1 LAVGRGPRLAIVLL
15 GISSSAALAQPVL
28 PSSPVPPPGNAPSA
42 ADIVVTGKV
51 ADPAAVDREAK
62 SFERDLQA
70 TPVGGQLA
78 RWHSAICPKVE
89 GVDRLYGD
97 MVAARIRQIART
109 AGADVGRNDCR
120 PNIVVTFTPD
130 AKGLIASIEKRDP
143 RALSLASPAERAV
156 IRSSPLPVRWWYTT
170 LLEGIDG
177 EQLTNDSALLSNQRG
192 IPTGRNERYLS
203 TYTSSL
209 IDTKFRASITDV
221 AVVVDVPYA
230 TGRRL
235 DAVADY
241 AAFVALGHV
250 RVGLRTTT
258 TPSILGL
265 FDTDGTGRDTLTRW
279 DVAYLSA
286 LYRTPAG
293 RTADTQQNRIA
304 AQMVS
309 DLAK

>member
-1 LAVGRGPRLAIVLL
+1 MIDILDAILAVGRGPRLAIVLL

-143 RALSLASPAERAV
+143 RTQWLLATLALTIPFAAVSHAKVGGWPNSL
-156 IRSSPLPVRWWYTT
+156 LP
-170 LLEGIDG
+170 
-177 EQLTNDSALLSNQRG
+177 ALLAM
-192 IPTGRNERYLS
+192 TG
-203 TYTSSL
+203 
-209 IDTKFRASITDV
+209 FV
-221 AVVVDVPYA
+221 CFGFP
-230 TGRRL
+230 
-235 DAVADY
+235 
-241 AAFVALGHV
+241 AF
-250 RVGLRTTT
+250 
-258 TPSILGL
+258 
-265 FDTDGTGRDTLTRW
+265 
-279 DVAYLSA
+279 
-286 LYRTPAG
+286 
-293 RTADTQQNRIA
+293 
-304 AQMVS
+304 
-309 DLAK
+309 